1 MFKFTRLQNILL
13 LIISILLVFTIITS
27 GKGSTLK
34 SFVYDPL
41 VMLKYSLF
49 EYPVETITNWLD
61 DYHHLWEVKYENDE
75 LRKLLAQSEQHS
87 AKIEALEKELKEKN
101 ELMGIKVT
109 NNYQKVYADI
119 INRNPEIYNNQITIN
134 VGSNDGVK
142 LDNAVISSKGL
153 IGKVIEVN
161 ENTSR
166 VRLLTSQDQLSKV
179 SVQVHIRDNTSIHGY
194 LEQYDLELGCYIVRL
209 FTNNADIKVNQTITT
224 SGVGGVFP
232 SGLFVGK
239 IYQIQELVNEN
250 GRILYVTPASDFSSF
265 EYVAVLCE
273 VEQ

>member
-13 LIISILLVFTIITS
+13 IIISILLVFTILTS

-34 SFVYDPL
+34 SLVYDPL

-61 DYHHLWEVKYENDE
+61 DYHHLWEVKNENDE
-75 LRKLLAQSEQHS
+75 LRKLLAQSEQYS

-101 ELMGIKVT
+101 ELMGIKVI

-142 LDNAVISSKGL
+142 LDNAVISSNGL
-153 IGKVIEVN
+153 IGKVVEVN
-161 ENTSR
+161 NHTSR

-179 SVQVHIRDNTSIHGY
+179 SVQIHIRDNESVHGY
-194 LEQYDLELGCYIVRL
+194 LEQYDLESGCYIVRL
-209 FTNNADIKVNQTITT
+209 FTNNNDVKINQNITT

>member
-13 LIISILLVFTIITS
+13 IVISILLVFTIFTS

-34 SFVYDPL
+34 SLVYDPI

-49 EYPVETITNWLD
+49 EYPIETITNWVD
-61 DYHHLWEVKYENDE
+61 DYNHLWEVKNENDE
-75 LRKLLAQSEQHS
+75 LRKQLALNGQYS
-87 AKIEALEKELKEKN
+87 AKIEALQKELNEKN
-101 ELMGIKVT
+101 ELMGFKV
-109 NNYQKVYADI
+109 NSKYQKVYASI

-142 LDNAVISSKGL
+142 LDNAVVSSKGL
-153 IGKVIEVN
+153 IGKIFEVY

-166 VRLLTSQDQLSKV
+166 VRFLTSQDLLSKV
-179 SVQVHIRDNTSIHGY
+179 SVQIHTSDTESIHGY

-209 FTNNADIKVNQTITT
+209 FTNTDDIKVDQSVTT

-250 GRILYVTPASDFSSF
+250 GRILYVNPAADFSSF
-265 EYVAVLCE
+265 EYVAVLSE
-273 VEQ
+273 VK